1 MGTSLS
7 QKALMAAAALIIC
20 TAASA
25 DTGPAFSLSLLGNN
39 AEVDL
44 SKVLASSWT
53 VPSLCAAATYT
64 LSGAYSLVGV
74 CTDDPPFTITV
85 SVDGNAIYS
94 PTGLADNFTVPI
106 PASITEQPGSHMFS
120 IVFSGGTYS
129 NSASC
134 ADVLGFG
141 LPSNSLKVS
150 VVNCTDTSATG
161 NLPGSTAA
169 AAAGDAATTAEGVD
183 ISPVTL
189 SKTNLQDRLMAHKVH
204 IEDSVERA
212 SEAAAEYVRQQFG

>member
-1 MGTSLS
+1 MH
-7 QKALMAAAALIIC
+7 ALPACRTCLDLHASIRMHLRLHSCCLTLKINRKLCKPTIQIDLDAIIRQGHVLMC
-20 TAASA
+20 RQAW
-25 DTGPAFSLSLLGNN
+25 LSLLTTGWNC
-39 AEVDL
+39 
-44 SKVLASSWT
+44 
-53 VPSLCAAATYT
+53 CA
-64 LSGAYSLVGV
+64 VRCV
-74 CTDDPPFTITV
+74 
-85 SVDGNAIYS
+85 
-94 PTGLADNFTVPI
+94 
-106 PASITEQPGSHMFS
+106 GSHMFS

-189 SKTNLQDRLMAHKVH
+189 SRTVCLPLAVACSRGMMYQ
-204 IEDSVERA
+204 
-212 SEAAAEYVRQQFG
+212 YVQY